1 EDPAD
6 ICEQIQQLI
15 ADNDFK
21 IKMGDLKSAANNFN
35 YEIGYKMNRYEDGTF
50 GYEYVQGL
58 PNSGSLDGLTVN
70 SPIDGLIHSHNLGT
84 DMLSI
89 FSLSD
94 IFALGAMV
102 QENLINNIEN
112 FVFGVV
118 TSEGTYLLSISDPIA
133 FSNLSSGLEILRS
146 IYINYVKPDNSALQN
161 EIGLFQFLNTS
172 NLGLSLYK
180 GNLSNFNSWDRVRKN
195 NQGTNIVN
203 LNCN

>member
-118 TSEGTYLLSISDPIA
+118 TFGGTYQLSINNLNDFMNYFSTNQIDPFSEGDLILHDFGYGLYVNPSNI
-133 FSNLSSGLEILRS
+133 FS
-146 IYINYVKPDNSALQN
+146 QN
-161 EIGLFQFLNTS
+161 EIGLLNFIES
-172 NLGLSLYK
+172 NNLGISL
-180 GNLSNFNSWDRVRKN
+180 
-195 NQGTNIVN
+195 
-203 LNCN
+203 

>member
-1 EDPAD
+1 
-6 ICEQIQQLI
+6 
-15 ADNDFK
+15 
-21 IKMGDLKSAANNFN
+21 MKSAANNFN

-118 TSEGTYLLSISDPIA
+118 TSEGTYLLSISDPIT

-161 EIGLFQFLNTS
+161 EIGLLQFLNTS